1 MNIRRI
7 VIVTILLL
15 SAVTVLSGQEKGK
28 TGWSIGGI
36 PAVSYDSDTGF
47 LYGAIINAYDYADGS
62 YYPDYK
68 KSIYMEWSRTTKGS
82 GRNVLFMDLKDLFNK
97 GYRATIDISYLTEMA
112 LDFYGF
118 NGYETKFNADYI
130 DDSETNSDYITRVYY
145 KHDRKLL
152 RTTMDIQNQL
162 PMAHSRWF
170 AGVGSYNIDVGPV
183 DVDALNEGNQDTL
196 PVGVETLFDSYV
208 NQGVISSDES
218 DGGRVNFFK
227 AGLIYDTRDNEPN
240 PMRGMW
246 TEGLILVASA
256 ETGSYSQL
264 VITHRQYF
272 TLKDPDLSFAVRVG
286 YQGKLSGDIPF
297 YMLPFVHSSYKTTDG
312 WGGSKTL
319 RGVLRNRVVGNSV
332 FYGNGEIRWKFK
344 RFALANQNFYL
355 ALNAFVDGGEVVQP
369 YDLPESYTPSAS
381 NDSFHLGYG
390 GGFRIAMNE
399 NFIIA
404 IDKGWPGDPQDGT
417 GGLYIGLGYLF

>member
-1 MNIRRI
+1 MDIRRRL
-7 VIVTILLL
+7 IVTIVLLF
-15 SAVTVLSGQEKGK
+15 AVMTLPAQEKGK
-28 TGWSIGGI
+28 TGWSLGGI

-47 LYGAIINAYDYADGS
+47 LYGAIVNAYDYADGS

-68 KSIYMEWSRTTKGS
+68 NSIYLEWSRTTKGS
-82 GRNVLFMDLKDLFNK
+82 GRNVLFMDLKDLLNK

-118 NGYETKFNADYI
+118 NGYEADFNGDFI
-130 DDSETNSDYITRVYY
+130 DDSKTDSYITRVYY

-152 RTTMDIQNQL
+152 RTTLDIQNQL
-162 PMAHSRWF
+162 PFAHSRWF
-170 AGVGSYNIDVGPV
+170 AGLGSYSITVGPV
-183 DVDALNEGNQDTL
+183 DVAALNDGNGDDPLPDT
-196 PVGVETLFDSYV
+196 TSLFEQYV
-208 NQGVISSDES
+208 TDGVISADDA
-218 DGGRVNFFK
+218 DGGQTIFLK
-227 AGLIYDTRDNEPN
+227 AGMIYDSRDNEPN

-264 VITHRQYF
+264 VLTHRQYF
-272 TLKDPDLSFAVRVG
+272 TLKDPDLSFAYRVG

-319 RGVLRNRVVGNSV
+319 RGVLRNRVVGNGV
-332 FYGNGEIRWKFK
+332 FYGNAEIRWKIK
-344 RFALANQNFYL
+344 RFTVANQNFYL
-355 ALNAFVDGGEVVQP
+355 ALNAFVDGGQVVQP
-369 YDLPESYTPSAS
+369 YDLPASYTGSGTNEAL
-381 NDSFHLGYG
+381 HIGYG

-404 IDKGWPGDPQDGT
+404 IDKGLPHDPQDGT